1 MKKIITAIDNPKL
14 NEELKKEKNFEIVGK
29 DIQYKEAILEILE
42 KEKIDL
48 LIISEKIIREGD
60 LNELLDKIKMINENI
75 KIIFILEKENH
86 DLDKIL
92 IEKKITD
99 IYYNNKINLEEL
111 IKIIN
116 KKEINIEEEFLKLKK
131 IVEEKNITYEK
142 EEEKIFER
150 KNLNIGQIKK
160 GIKLKIKTVISIL
173 KKNKNKKNMSTK
185 IITFNGNY
193 KSGKTTL
200 SLIIGRCLAIK
211 KYKILLV
218 DGDFEKLD
226 LSVVLKKNKEKK
238 IKSKNKIQIK
248 KEMNYKKQ
256 KLKNLRNSIYKY
268 KIKNIIKK
276 YQNKLDKN
284 LYFFYG
290 LNIILSNNKYY
301 NQMDEFLQ
309 KYDYIIIDLSKNNL
323 DSINKKILK
332 SSYMNFIVMEAN
344 LLGIN
349 EVSKLIEKYSKD
361 WEINKETIVAISNK
375 KNIISI
381 DRELIRNTFLLKNK
395 ILEIKENKFYQYYI
409 HQIFK
414 MKIPLKKNEEINK
427 IIYKIIE

>member
-1 MKKIITAIDNPKL
+1 
-14 NEELKKEKNFEIVGK
+14 
-29 DIQYKEAILEILE
+29 
-42 KEKIDL
+42 
-48 LIISEKIIREGD
+48 
-60 LNELLDKIKMINENI
+60 
-75 KIIFILEKENH
+75 
-86 DLDKIL
+86 
-92 IEKKITD
+92 
-99 IYYNNKINLEEL
+99 
-111 IKIIN
+111 
-116 KKEINIEEEFLKLKK
+116 
-131 IVEEKNITYEK
+131 
-142 EEEKIFER
+142 
-150 KNLNIGQIKK
+150 
-160 GIKLKIKTVISIL
+160 
-173 KKNKNKKNMSTK
+173 MSTK

>member
-86 DLDKIL
+86 DLEKIL

>member
-1 MKKIITAIDNPKL
+1 M
-14 NEELKKEKNFEIVGK
+14 
-29 DIQYKEAILEILE
+29 
-42 KEKIDL
+42 
-48 LIISEKIIREGD
+48 
-60 LNELLDKIKMINENI
+60 
-75 KIIFILEKENH
+75 EKENH
-86 DLDKIL
+86 DLEKIL